1 MKINT
6 LFFVRKL
13 FDIKKRIIFDED
25 IKKRV
30 LIFSP
35 EAGLDAHFSALC
47 IVGKILEENN
57 CDVWFAKCNSLFERC
72 PVMSGSALDF
82 DISKKTKNT
91 VCKNCASEFEIHQT
105 AHKFKYFDTS
115 IYLPK
120 FSDKVIERLMDDKN
134 LLKLKYDG
142 IDFSKLCGL
151 EVCVG
156 LKKTKVSLSD
166 QKTKVALKLL
176 MKSAIK
182 SYLLVNSILKKHKF
196 DVICYFNDYA
206 IQLGASLAAEKNNVS
221 RRLISHASHKNV
233 DRRRLVIFKNSTA
246 FEHYFIK
253 HRWNHWKKLSLKSAA
268 VCEIAEDLIF
278 RLKGKGS
285 HIYSK
290 PKTFESPFQNKSENH
305 KKTIALFT
313 SSPDEFAGSFNS
325 LKELGINPPPVKL
338 LFGRNIDDVHVKWIN
353 EVARHFRKRKDI
365 NLIIRIHPREGQTH
379 REKTASSHLEYLKKN
394 LNHLPKN
401 SKVIWPD
408 SEDSSYDLAEQAD
421 LILTSWSTIG
431 AELARLGAPVL
442 ACTEGISGAVS
453 DSFHQFASNKR
464 DYFGKIEMLLN
475 QKCMITNL
483 IKAYRWWNL
492 FCLAPSV
499 DISDIIPKSDFTK
512 VPDTFRTTNANDVCQ
527 SVLSDK
533 TIFQLNLEKLKDE
546 QSSII
551 KKEEVREIKKQSKR
565 IIHFLLTGEDL
576 KSPPEFKY
584 KKIKNVNCQTKAELD
599 TWTINDCHKT
609 IYANFND
616 KKIIRYS
623 PLISRLASMVCSKK
637 M

>member
-1 MKINT
+1 MKINA
-6 LFFVRKL
+6 LFLVNKL
-13 FDIKKRIIFDED
+13 FNIKKRIIFDED

-57 CDVWFAKCNSLFERC
+57 CDVWFTKCNSLFERC
-72 PVMSGSALDF
+72 PVMSGSGLDF
-82 DISKKTKNT
+82 DISNKTKNS
-91 VCKNCASEFEIHQT
+91 VCKKCVSEFEIHQT
-105 AHKFKYFDTS
+105 THKFKYFDTS
-115 IYLPK
+115 NYLPK
-120 FSDKVIERLMDDKN
+120 YSDKIIAKLMDEKN
-134 LLKLKYDG
+134 LLKVKFDG
-142 IDFSKLCGL
+142 IDFSKLCAL

-156 LKKTKVSLSD
+156 LKKTIVSLRD
-166 QKTKVALKLL
+166 QKTQNALKLL
-176 MKSAIK
+176 MNSAIK
-182 SYLLVNSILKKHKF
+182 SYLLVNSILKQHKF
-196 DVICYFNDYA
+196 DCICYFNDYA
-206 IQLGASLAAEKNNVS
+206 IQLGASLAAKRNNVS

-246 FEHYFIK
+246 FEHYFIR
-253 HRWNHWKKLSLKSAA
+253 HRWNQWKKLSLQSAEI
-268 VCEIAEDLIF
+268 CEIAEDLIF

-285 HIYSK
+285 HIYSA
-290 PKTFESPFQNKSENH
+290 PKTFESAFQNKSENH
-305 KKTIALFT
+305 RKTIALFT
-313 SSPDEFAGSFNS
+313 SSPDESAGSFNS
-325 LKELGINPPPVKL
+325 LKELGIDPPPVKL
-338 LFGRNIDDVHVKWIN
+338 LFGRNIVDMHVKWIN
-353 EVARHFRKRKDI
+353 EVVRYFRNRNDI

-379 REKTASSHLEYLKKN
+379 REKTSSSHLEYLKKN

-408 SEDSSYDLAEQAD
+408 CEDSSYDLAEQAD

-464 DYFGKIEMLLN
+464 EYFGKIEMLLN
-475 QKCMITNL
+475 QKCKITNL

-499 DISDIIPKSDFTK
+499 DISDIIPSSDFTK
-512 VPDTFRTTNANDVCQ
+512 VPVTFQSRNAKDVCQ
-527 SVLSDK
+527 SVLSEK
-533 TIFQLNLEKLKDE
+533 TIFQLNLEKLKDI
-546 QSSII
+546 QSSLIR
-551 KKEEVREIKKQSKR
+551 KEEVREIKKQSRR

-584 KKIKNVNCQTKAELD
+584 KKVKNLNCQTKGEFNS
-599 TWTINDCHKT
+599 WTINDCHKT
-609 IYANFND
+609 IIAHLND
-616 KKIIRYS
+616 KKIIRFS
-623 PLISRLASMVCSKK
+623 PLISRLASMVCS
-637 M
+637 